1 MQFFTILFYR
11 FYYRRKIM
19 KIGHITLSLTFLFA
33 IINAGTIKGK
43 VTLGNDNTTLSGIT
57 IHLLEKKLR
66 FDTDENGVFIIPNL
80 TKGTHTIEISYA
92 GFKKVIIHDIAI
104 DDENSIKE
112 LTVNLHESPFLLGEI
127 VVTGTRTP
135 KQLADVPIPT
145 SVISQKEIRARNA
158 VRLDDILSEQ
168 TGLSTVAFLGTG
180 VQLQGLDPD
189 YTLILI
195 DGEPIIGRRG
205 GTLDLKRINVGNVK
219 QIEIVKGPTSALY
232 GSDAL
237 AGVVNIITERPQE
250 PLSGKLSFRYGT
262 HNTAD
267 LSATLES
274 KLDDLG
280 TTVLLQHSIS
290 DGYDFEPTT
299 PSTTAPPYTSY
310 TVSPNITY
318 SIDSN
323 IDLQLSGRIY
333 FEEQEDPTVELAS
346 LTDWSLS
353 PKLTYKFAPETKLM
367 LKGYSA
373 RYKNTEDFYV
383 DSLKSFADRELFD
396 QTISKAETEFSS
408 AIKTSYIVTAG
419 AGYLYETVEADR
431 IANGK
436 QDATSVFAYAQ
447 NEWIPCPWFDL
458 VASYRFDS
466 HSDYAVR
473 FSPKVSIMLRPIDQI
488 TIRSS
493 YGSGFKAPTFQQL
506 YLDFTNPAAGGYMVF
521 GVVGFE
527 DRLNR
532 EVGRGNVVAVLRD
545 PKSIQ
550 TIRPEYSV
558 AYNAGID
565 IEPFTELFIKLNA
578 FYNDIEDLIDAVAV
592 ATTGNGASIY
602 SYMNL
607 NRVFT
612 RGVDSEIKYSP
623 VEGLALSAGYQYL
636 DAKDKH
642 IVDDIKAGKIYK
654 PTPNGARKV
663 KETEYGGLLNR
674 SKHSGNL
681 KLLLDHEETGTLF
694 SLTFIVRD
702 KYGYADL
709 NGNLILDDKSEYV
722 KGYAITNISVMQKV
736 WNTLTIHG
744 GIDNVFGR
752 TNPELIPS
760 LSGRI
765 IYGGLSYQFK

>member
-1 MQFFTILFYR
+1 
-11 FYYRRKIM
+11 M
-19 KIGHITLSLTFLFA
+19 KIGQLTLLLTFLCA
-33 IINAGTIKGK
+33 IVNAGAIKGK
-43 VTLGNDNTTLSGIT
+43 VTLGNDSTTLSGVS
-57 IHLLEKKLR
+57 IHLLDKKLR
-66 FDTDENGVFIIPNL
+66 FSTDENGMFIIPNL
-80 TKGTHTIEISYA
+80 TKGIHTLEISYA
-92 GFKKVIIHDIAI
+92 GFKKEIIQEIEI
-104 DDENSIKE
+104 TDDYSTKE
-112 LTVNLHESPFLLGEI
+112 LTVNLHETPFLLGEI
-127 VVTGTRTP
+127 VVTGTRTA

-145 SVISQKEIRARNA
+145 SVVSQKEISARNA

-180 VQLQGLDPD
+180 IQLQGLDPD
-189 YTLILI
+189 YTLILL

-250 PLSGKLSFRYGT
+250 PLSGKLSLRYGT

-267 LSATLES
+267 LSATFES
-274 KLDDLG
+274 KLENLG
-280 TTVLLQHSIS
+280 ATVLLQRSSS

-299 PSTTAPPYTSY
+299 PSTTAPSYTSY
-310 TVSPNITY
+310 TVAPNLTY
-318 SIDSN
+318 SMDSN

-353 PKLTYKFAPETKLM
+353 PKLTYRFAPETKLM

-373 RYKNTEDFYV
+373 RYKKAEDFYV
-383 DSLKSFADRELFD
+383 DSIKSFADRELFD
-396 QTISKAETEFSS
+396 QTISKAETEFTS
-408 AIKTSYIVTAG
+408 AIKTSFIVTAG
-419 AGYLYETVEADR
+419 AGYMYETVEADR

-447 NEWIPCPWFDL
+447 NEWIPCPWFDF

-473 FSPKVSIMLRPIDQI
+473 FSPKVSMMLRPIDQI

-521 GVVGFE
+521 GVVGFV

-532 EVGRGNVVAVLRD
+532 EVNRGNVVAILRD

-550 TIRPEYSV
+550 TIRPEYST
-558 AYNAGID
+558 AYNVGID
-565 IEPFTELFIKLNA
+565 IEPIPELLIKMNA

-592 ATTGNGASIY
+592 ATTSNGSSVF

-607 NRVFT
+607 NKVFT
-612 RGVDSEIKYSP
+612 RGFESEVKYSP
-623 VEGLALSAGYQYL
+623 IEGITLSAGYQYL
-636 DAKDKH
+636 EAKDKQ
-642 IVDDIKAGKIYK
+642 VVEDVKAGKIYK
-654 PTPNGARKV
+654 PTPNGSRKV
-663 KETEYGGLLNR
+663 KESEYGGLLNR

-681 KLLLDHEETGTLF
+681 KILYDYEATGTLF
-694 SLTFIVRD
+694 NLSFIFRD
-702 KYGYADL
+702 RYGYADL
-709 NGNLILDDKSEYV
+709 NGNLILDDKTEYV
-722 KGYAITNISVMQKV
+722 KGYALINISVMQIV
-736 WNTLTIHG
+736 WNTLAIHG
-744 GIDNVFGR
+744 SIDNLFDR

-760 LSGRI
+760 ISGRI
-765 IYGGLSYQFK
+765 IYCGLSYQFK